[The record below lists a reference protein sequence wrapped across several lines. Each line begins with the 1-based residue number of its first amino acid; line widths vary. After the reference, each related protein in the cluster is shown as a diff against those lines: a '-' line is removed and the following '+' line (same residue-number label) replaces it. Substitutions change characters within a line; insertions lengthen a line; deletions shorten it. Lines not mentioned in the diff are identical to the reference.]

1 MEFRFGMAGELS
13 VELTTVAFCG
23 TVLFLNIFD
32 GMTNLLEKSVGSS
45 PIYNTMIKRIYHE
58 LMSTGFVS
66 VMLSFYQAAQNSSEK
81 RNRVLTTLDFCG
93 YFIFCVAIFHV
104 THGIYII
111 IKSLSST
118 KQYDKYHRTSVSSE
132 ILKEWKEMHHNP
144 TFMTKVKIYLMSYLY
159 IPGFTLRSKAE
170 FKIFYSLFRHTY
182 MLPKHFHYG
191 KYLSGCFERY
201 SLKIVTIGT
210 TGWVCMVVLCVANMV
225 RVKFGNIYTWRCG
238 SFEESEH
245 VDVDDTEEYH
255 RPRLSN
261 RCQRIQLQ
269 LFFGWGLIINAF
281 VLLIYVLGRMYTLR
295 LLAEAGVTELNDFEA
310 YLTLEEKIKQEKKKV
325 LAVSNKE
332 GDNKTSGV
340 VVHRHT
346 INMDTFKKN
355 IEAKRQNSTGDESGR
370 NSPMMGT
377 DSRKSPHIG
386 MERQR
391 SRTFGDAVTTV
402 LNTVSSKII
411 HREDD
416 DKEKDEDISNAE
428 YVNLDDTD
436 ADTEAGMSLN
446 RRTAVVKPNPSD
458 SEQPRQTKRRR
469 NRGTV
474 RKNRGTMN
482 TSRKSMLNR
491 HSGIGRVGGM
501 AQSEVSVSKSCIAQ
515 FRTMKMKAQIAAQL
529 QRGRSGS
536 KAKKIKSM
544 LRNKARSFTAVQPAN
559 GEESANLK
567 VSEDFSFIYLFGSPL
582 LYFRAVETCIAL
594 NSLYLSF
601 WVLNFIT
608 VAHSMTN
615 NDENNDHWPEW
626 IWQAIL
632 IGPLLF
638 SVPVIG
644 EIVKTASL
652 LGAIAELEIDV
663 MGIII
668 EGMEMKKSL
677 SDGVRSSILEGFL
690 NTFQQECSIE
700 TLRPLFDAHDQ
711 QQRGFLSFDH
721 MRNLLINLNLHI
733 SDERFESLID
743 VLDFNRDGC
752 VSFEELSS
760 FVFGDT
766 SSMRIASEETYDD
779 DIKSSVES
787 GSAIKGAGD
796 DQSGGDCVEL
806 FSLKE
811 HDGQDNETSSRR
823 INDEMKTVIAD
834 EKQSSDVE

>member
-1 MEFRFGMAGELS
+1 MSMLMILKSTIDLDCQTDVNEFCVVNICFGKDVHS
-13 VELTTVAFCG
+13 
-23 TVLFLNIFD
+23 
-32 GMTNLLEKSVGSS
+32 
-45 PIYNTMIKRIYHE
+45 
-58 LMSTGFVS
+58 
-66 VMLSFYQAAQNSSEK
+66 QAA
-81 RNRVLTTLDFCG
+81 
-93 YFIFCVAIFHV
+93 
-104 THGIYII
+104 
-111 IKSLSST
+111 
-118 KQYDKYHRTSVSSE
+118 
-132 ILKEWKEMHHNP
+132 
-144 TFMTKVKIYLMSYLY
+144 
-159 IPGFTLRSKAE
+159 
-170 FKIFYSLFRHTY
+170 
-182 MLPKHFHYG
+182 
-191 KYLSGCFERY
+191 
-201 SLKIVTIGT
+201 
-210 TGWVCMVVLCVANMV
+210 
-225 RVKFGNIYTWRCG
+225 
-238 SFEESEH
+238 
-245 VDVDDTEEYH
+245 
-255 RPRLSN
+255 
-261 RCQRIQLQ
+261 
-269 LFFGWGLIINAF
+269 
-281 VLLIYVLGRMYTLR
+281 
-295 LLAEAGVTELNDFEA
+295 AEAGVTELNDFEA

-370 NSPMMGT
+370 NSPMMG
-377 DSRKSPHIG
+377 
-386 MERQR
+386 
-391 SRTFGDAVTTV
+391 
-402 LNTVSSKII
+402 II
-411 HREDD
+411 RREDD

-834 EKQSSDVE
+834 EKHSSDVE